1 MADKSTN
8 SLFGFSPAHYGI
20 ASVVAGCLAFVT
32 VWVIFNQG
40 PDGVFNTRLSSVAIT
55 LLLLFGVVCGFLGV
69 GAGVHHK
76 KWLGI
81 VTGAVGLA
89 ISGYGASLVI
99 GF

>member
-1 MADKSTN
+1 MADN
-8 SLFGFSPAHYGI
+8 SQTKLFGFLPAHYGI
-20 ASVVAGCLAFVT
+20 ASVVAGCLAFAI

-40 PDGVFNTRLSSVAIT
+40 PDGVFNTRLSSVAIY

-69 GAGVHHK
+69 GAGIHHK

-81 VTGAVGLA
+81 VTGVIGLA
-89 ISGYGASLVI
+89 IAGLGARIVM